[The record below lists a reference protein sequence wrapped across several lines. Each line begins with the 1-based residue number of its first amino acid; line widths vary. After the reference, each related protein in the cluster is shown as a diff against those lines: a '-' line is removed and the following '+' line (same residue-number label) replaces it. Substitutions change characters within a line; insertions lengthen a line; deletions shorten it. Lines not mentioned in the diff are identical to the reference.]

1 MHELIKECDSR
12 AEIVAT
18 LVARFGISRSQAY
31 RYLRKAGNNGAQT
44 AVPNPEV
51 PLTVTLPPDVT
62 QELRQYASC
71 MGITLN
77 QLVAQVLVAHF
88 HGNDCHQSGDGRRQ
102 LSPREHEVMN
112 WLKQGK
118 TSADI
123 ALILGISERT
133 VNFHVHNIMHKLDVV
148 NRSQALV
155 QASRLGLID
164 LT

>member
-1 MHELIKECDSR
+1 
-12 AEIVAT
+12 
-18 LVARFGISRSQAY
+18 
-31 RYLRKAGNNGAQT
+31 
-44 AVPNPEV
+44 
-51 PLTVTLPPDVT
+51 
-62 QELRQYASC
+62 
-71 MGITLN
+71 
-77 QLVAQVLVAHF
+77 
-88 HGNDCHQSGDGRRQ
+88 
-102 LSPREHEVMN
+102 MN